1 MFLGH
6 NADFDIKFTNQLFA
20 DVGLPPLNKHHVILD
35 TSSTG
40 FITLGL
46 YKSDMLFE
54 RLGFDKR
61 GAHNALE
68 DILMTLETCKIIKGL
83 MAFAMQE
90 IYG

>member
-1 MFLGH
+1 
-6 NADFDIKFTNQLFA
+6 
-20 DVGLPPLNKHHVILD
+20 
-35 TSSTG
+35 
-40 FITLGL
+40 
-46 YKSDMLFE
+46 MLFE